1 MEADWDLHAVVRGC
15 ATAAATN
22 TTTSSSSSSS
32 STITTISNSTNVH
45 QVDNFICFQDS
56 FEPKFD
62 TTNVVQELHNLYEP
76 FVIGEL
82 QDLSIHQ
89 TLKQQQKLHN
99 HQLITGL
106 IQPKHFT
113 TSKSS
118 ASRRISHAQMSPRIQ
133 KRKNKL
139 KKVCQVPAE
148 AMSSDKWAWRKYG
161 QKPIK
166 GSPYPRGY
174 YKCSSSKGCLAR
186 KQVDRNRSDPNMF
199 NITYTSEHNHPMP
212 THRSSLAGIARQKP
226 VNSKASSAGDTNKPT
241 TSSPACLSPVPENQ
255 ECSKEDKEDSFN

>member
-15 ATAAATN
+15 TAAVA
-22 TTTSSSSSSS
+22 TTTTTSSSS
-32 STITTISNSTNVH
+32 STITTISSSTNIH
-45 QVDNFICFQDS
+45 QVDIFICFQDY

-62 TTNVVQELHNLYEP
+62 TTNVVQELHNLYKP
-76 FVIGEL
+76 FVIGGL
-82 QDLSIHQ
+82 QDLSPHNQ

-113 TSKSS
+113 TSKTS
-118 ASRRISHAQMSPRIQ
+118 ASRRTSHTQMSPRIH

-148 AMSSDKWAWRKYG
+148 ALSLDKWAWRKYG

-166 GSPYPRGY
+166 GSPYPR
-174 YKCSSSKGCLAR
+174 KEEEE
-186 KQVDRNRSDPNMF
+186 KQ
-199 NITYTSEHNHPMP
+199 I
-212 THRSSLAGIARQKP
+212 
-226 VNSKASSAGDTNKPT
+226 
-241 TSSPACLSPVPENQ
+241 
-255 ECSKEDKEDSFN
+255 